1 MNERAVNLSSF
12 VPFALGAKAADPAA
26 AAAAFR
32 PKIMVPSGEQDQ
44 EESRV
49 PGDEKSLPASPVT
62 PQSPKS
68 PHTCAQPVITLQ
80 REGERVT
87 SVRVEC
93 SCGQVIELACSY

>member
-12 VPFALGAKAADPAA
+12 VPFALVAKAADAT
-26 AAAAFR
+26 FR
-32 PKIMVPSGEQDQ
+32 PKLLEQGNEEGMGDGVSGLGSGKTPPQTPDAIPHPPCPS
-44 EESRV
+44 
-49 PGDEKSLPASPVT
+49 
-62 PQSPKS
+62 
-68 PHTCAQPVITLQ
+68 PVITLQ